1 MGMYVLP
8 GRAFLEGRTL
18 KVLATDRSQLWR
30 CYNLGEEET
39 KFNGS
44 PRATKE
50 PIMSF
55 ECSHQEVPGNPGV
68 SWVLTRLKGEA

>member
-1 MGMYVLP
+1 MYCL
-8 GRAFLEGRTL
+8 GGHFWREDFEGTSYGQESVVEMLQPR
-18 KVLATDRSQLWR
+18 
-30 CYNLGEEET
+30 EEET
-39 KFNGS
+39 KFNGE
-44 PRATKE
+44 PRDTKE